1 MEELPRVQLV
11 AKMMGKDFDDLAAI
25 KKEGVSTVK
34 EDVIIS
40 ASGAGPQR
48 EPSNPSAWI
57 YIKARSSALTGLLD
71 LDVPSWSAPYMAPI
85 SRTAASWPLRG
96 RS

>member
-34 EDVIIS
+34 EEVIIS
-40 ASGAGPQR
+40 ARGWATR

-57 YIKARSSALTGLLD
+57 YIKARSSALQD
-71 LDVPSWSAPYMAPI
+71 FWDPAVPSWSAPYTAPI
-85 SRTAASWPLRG
+85 SRTAASWP
-96 RS
+96 

>member
-1 MEELPRVQLV
+1 MCIRDRVYAVCDRITVLRNGTLVGEFKVEELPRVQLV

-40 ASGAGPQR
+40 ARGLGLSLIHIFPDFVPAG
-48 EPSNPSAWI
+48 
-57 YIKARSSALTGLLD
+57 
-71 LDVPSWSAPYMAPI
+71 
-85 SRTAASWPLRG
+85 
-96 RS
+96 